1 MITQPV
7 RQRAHPPRMS
17 PNTKT
22 DGPVGDFVF
31 GDAIIP
37 SGVPGGQAGRAVSIC
52 TLVDYSIS
60 YSISVKIAFSSFE
73 DNSITK
79 LITHKII
86 TMAMVV

>member
-1 MITQPV
+1 
-7 RQRAHPPRMS
+7 MS

>member
-1 MITQPV
+1 
-7 RQRAHPPRMS
+7 MS

-22 DGPVGDFVF
+22 DGPAGDLVF

-37 SGVPGGQAGRAVSIC
+37 SGVPGGQAGRAAFIR
-52 TLVDYSIS
+52 TLVGYSIS

-73 DNSITK
+73 DNSMTK